1 MGLKGAPSYFQQVM
15 ATEVLKGLLYIICE
29 LYIDDVLIY
38 ADSEQQ
44 LLEHMEM
51 FFARCKE
58 FNILINPDK
67 CKLGYTEVEYV
78 GHTLDGDGLHFS
90 DEKLNGVDQL
100 VLPQTPKGL
109 ESFLGLV
116 NYFSSHVRNHSILT
130 RPLRFLLA
138 ASKKTRK
145 PVWTEEGNPPCYQR
159 IPLKRPGF

>member
-1 MGLKGAPSYFQQVM
+1 
-15 ATEVLKGLLYIICE
+15 
-29 LYIDDVLIY
+29 
-38 ADSEQQ
+38 
-44 LLEHMEM
+44 M

-100 VLPQTPKGL
+100 ALPQTPKGL

-116 NYFSSHVRNHSILT
+116 NYFSSHVRNFIDGVSPISLHTDASEYGIGAYLFQQVDSIEQPIMFISCSLNST
-130 RPLRFLLA
+130 
-138 ASKKTRK
+138 
-145 PVWTEEGNPPCYQR
+145 G
-159 IPLKRPGF
+159 